1 MCKVP
6 PHFELLG
13 TISPKLLSELLN
25 YINKVNNHPTINLDI
40 FPFIRLHVAKIEEYK
55 YCINLNTII
64 LKDKGYDTNDIN
76 KSLDDIS
83 NIPFDDKNK
92 KIAEILIMKNLL
104 LFLQILSQNKTL
116 HHHLFL
122 LE

>member
-92 KIAEILIMKNLL
+92 KIAEKAIKAIYQPNTFNQTDL
-104 LFLQILSQNKTL
+104 
-116 HHHLFL
+116 
-122 LE
+122 